1 MDARIESTAVR
12 FSLRPAS
19 RPAFPAP
26 SPCLPPS
33 SCPDLI
39 RASTVA
45 AASPDGALYR
55 WCQWLRG
62 SSPRM
67 GGRIKSG
74 HDGVGVAV
82 EEHGSRVRPAPPVGA
97 RNEAGVTTEGHG
109 RQVRACGDPCPDPAD
124 APISRPEQGFAP
136 GPAHIN
142 RTAVDSIRASTGAAA
157 SPDGALYRWRQWL
170 RGSSPRMGGRIK
182 SGHDG
187 VVVAVEEYG
196 SRVRPAP
203 PVGARNEA
211 GVTTEGQG
219 RQVRAC
225 GDPCPDPADAPISRP
240 EQGFAPGPAHINW
253 TAVEQ
258 VRA

>member
-1 MDARIESTAVR
+1 MSTNSPPAPHRVDLRSSGRALPIPRHARTRSTAVR
-12 FSLRPAS
+12 FSLRRAS

-39 RASTVA
+39 RAST
-45 AASPDGALYR
+45 
-55 WCQWLRG
+55 
-62 SSPRM
+62 
-67 GGRIKSG
+67 
-74 HDGVGVAV
+74 
-82 EEHGSRVRPAPPVGA
+82 
-97 RNEAGVTTEGHG
+97 
-109 RQVRACGDPCPDPAD
+109 
-124 APISRPEQGFAP
+124 
-136 GPAHIN
+136 
-142 RTAVDSIRASTGAAA
+142 GAAA
-157 SPDGALYRWRQWL
+157 PPDGALYRWRQWL

-187 VVVAVEEYG
+187 VGVAVEEYG

-240 EQGFAPGPAHINW
+240 EQGFAPGPAHPNRTAVDSFRASLPARAACRQANGW
-253 TAVEQ
+253 TAGTGPGMTRYGRRINGRSFGTGTPAWDDRPRFAAAADRLTCRPTGPSAE
-258 VRA
+258 AAG